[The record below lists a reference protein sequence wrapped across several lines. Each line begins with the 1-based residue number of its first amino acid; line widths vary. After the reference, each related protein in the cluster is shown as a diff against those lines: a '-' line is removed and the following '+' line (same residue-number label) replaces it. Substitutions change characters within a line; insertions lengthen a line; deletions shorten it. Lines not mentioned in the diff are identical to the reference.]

1 MVLERKAAWLGN
13 SLEVYT
19 GCNPS
24 RKSSW
29 AKDDLQLQA
38 LEGHPTQ
45 IMLDKMSTVAHAVVL
60 RDLRED
66 RLLLVANTH
75 LQLGITNSSDDA
87 EETQPQQWSS
97 FTVWAIGTDKPALA
111 RVFWAAF
118 WIGRD
123 WLRYYHPKGN
133 HIRLLQLYS
142 LLKVLAQAAND
153 AKWQGLHWT
162 TPLEFCCRF
171 QGKFPFPLSCFDFC
185 SSSSFIFDPISWVCS
200 LSMLGY

>member
-118 WIGRD
+118 WIGS
-123 WLRYYHPKGN
+123 
-133 HIRLLQLYS
+133 RLIE
-142 LLKVLAQAAND
+142 VLSSQR
-153 AKWQGLHWT
+153 QSH
-162 TPLEFCCRF
+162 TPLAAL
-171 QGKFPFPLSCFDFC
+171 QPAKG
-185 SSSSFIFDPISWVCS
+185 SSSSRKRCEVARPALDNTSRV
-200 LSMLGY
+200 LL